1 MFFVGNLQLAKE
13 GCVSVLKADSEH
25 EHETGALLICRK
37 NKRERLRNILTTL
50 LLLFGSNVN
59 EAEQSESMEER
70 GEVSEDAVK
79 ESSSVEEAEEVILN
93 LNLK

>member
-1 MFFVGNLQLAKE
+1 M
-13 GCVSVLKADSEH
+13 
-25 EHETGALLICRK
+25 ICRK

-93 LNLK
+93 LNLNLK